1 MRRFLTSITAIDFKT
16 TIGAVLASCVN
27 ISGCDCKAHL
37 HLKERIVSDLLRLER
52 DSSDTLAFQLSVI
65 NLYVVRVDSDTLLYS
80 RLLHEAVV
88 RACRVLPDFS
98 KLFYSH
104 YFCPRK
110 PAIPYESFMV
120 CIHADT
126 SNTPSGLNKN
136 VAIIQEM
143 VGERRVYY

>member
-1 MRRFLTSITAIDFKT
+1 MFRFVTSITAADFET
-16 TIGAVLASCVN
+16 QTGAVLASCVN

-37 HLKERIVSDLLRLER
+37 DLKERIVSDLLYIER
-52 DSSDTLAFQLSVI
+52 HSGGKVDFQLAI
-65 NLYVVRVDSDTLLYS
+65 LDLYMLRVDSDTMLYS

-104 YFCPRK
+104 YFSPNK
-110 PAIPYESFMV
+110 PAIPYKSFMV
-120 CIHADT
+120 CIHATNSD
-126 SNTPSGLNKN
+126 TPSGLSKN
-136 VAIIQEM
+136 VGIIQEL